1 MPRIYETPTHWV
13 IHIEWN
19 FIGKI
24 LIAIAV
30 VSALFACCSHA
41 HAQEPCP
48 SDKVCISREAA
59 VKAVADAKT
68 VDAQKVE
75 IDALNKAIADYKQQ
89 LNDMR
94 VQFAEMS
101 GEATILKQ
109 RAVSDAAMIQ
119 LLMQNVKKKR
129 NAFITFF

>member
-1 MPRIYETPTHWV
+1 M
-13 IHIEWN
+13 
-19 FIGKI
+19 I
-24 LIAIAV
+24 LASV
-30 VSALFACCSHA
+30 VFAN
-41 HAQEPCP
+41 AQTEGPP
-48 SDKVCISREAA
+48 DKVCISREAA

-94 VQFAEMS
+94 IQFAEMS

-119 LLMQNVKKKR
+119 LLVQNVKKKR

>member
-1 MPRIYETPTHWV
+1 MKRLLL
-13 IHIEWN
+13 
-19 FIGKI
+19 
-24 LIAIAV
+24 LITFFLCGSYAYG
-30 VSALFACCSHA
+30 
-41 HAQEPCP
+41 QEQCP
-48 SDKVCISREAA
+48 PDKVCISREAA

-109 RAVSDAAMIQ
+109 RAVSDAALIE
-119 LLMQNVKKKR
+119 LLTKMVRPKVNGIKI
-129 NAFITFF
+129 F